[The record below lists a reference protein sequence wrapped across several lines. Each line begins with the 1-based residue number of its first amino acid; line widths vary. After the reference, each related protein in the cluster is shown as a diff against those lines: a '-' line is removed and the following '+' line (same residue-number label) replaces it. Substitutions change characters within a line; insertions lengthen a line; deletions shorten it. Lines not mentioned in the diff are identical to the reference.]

1 MRLVFLDADTE
12 PAPGF
17 VARLAAAAVVTDGMV
32 SVQPSHRVER
42 PYEQL
47 SAVCNVVALMAGT
60 GRLPQPRRC
69 GRQWRGP
76 VGFGPAI
83 AVPRAHYFAAG
94 GHAGVRTEVVED
106 IALAQQ
112 LDRLGI
118 PVAAF
123 VDGSEGGIRYRMYP
137 EGVASLWQGWT
148 KNLAAGAGR
157 VPVLRALLVALWVA
171 GGLRASGIASK
182 QPGIYGMYAL
192 QAGALFR
199 RAGAFHPLLAVIYPL
214 PLAAFVVLVGRSA
227 LDRASG
233 RRVSWRGRLVMP

>member
-1 MRLVFLDADTE
+1 MLVFLDADTE

-17 VARLAAAAVVTDGMV
+17 VARLAAAAVVSDGMV

-60 GRLPQPRRC
+60 GRMAQRRGC
-69 GRQWRGP
+69 GRRWRGP
-76 VGFGPAI
+76 VGFGPAV
-83 AVPRAHYFAAG
+83 AVPRARYFAVG
-94 GHAGVRTEVVED
+94 GHAGVRTAVVED

-112 LDRLGI
+112 FDRLGI

-137 EGVASLWQGWT
+137 EGVARLWQGWT

-157 VPVLRALLVALWVA
+157 VPILRAVLVALWVA
-171 GGLRASGIASK
+171 GGLRASGLAVK
-182 QPGIYGMYAL
+182 QPGTYAVYAL
-192 QAGALFR
+192 QAGVLFR
-199 RAGAFHPLLAVIYPL
+199 RAGAFHPVLAVVYPL
-214 PLAAFVVLVGRSA
+214 PLAAFVVLMAGSVCARAAGRP
-227 LDRASG
+227 
-233 RRVSWRGRLVMP
+233 VSWRGRLVMP